1 MMISCPEVVVEGV
14 SAVVGER
21 TVENAATVRPEVIA
35 ATGFPVRRTVAE
47 GTTLFDLALRAA
59 RQLPGAADAFAI
71 GGVIAATFSHEN
83 RFPSLA
89 VRLASSLGLA
99 PETAAFDV
107 QMACSAYPYA
117 LYLAGRL
124 AADTGKK
131 VLVVDGDVQSRLSQ
145 NAATGTAE
153 LFSDAATATLVSSG
167 HGDPSDFAFLS
178 RASQALACPADGPIQ
193 MDGFKVFAF
202 VATEVAKF
210 LKPFCEKPFAAFVPH
225 QANMYMV
232 RQLAK
237 ALNVEERL
245 VTCGADV
252 ANPGSCSVPLAL
264 ARRGRRGERV
274 LVAGFGAG
282 LSASAGV
289 IRLSD
294 NFSGIVGDELK

>member
-1 MMISCPEVVVEGV
+1 MMIACPEVVVEGV

-59 RQLPGAADAFAI
+59 RQLADADAI

-124 AADTGKK
+124 AADTGRK

-145 NAATGTAE
+145 NAETGTAE

-178 RASQALACPADGPIQ
+178 RASQALACPADGPIR

-264 ARRGRRGERV
+264 ARHGRRGERI

-282 LSASAGV
+282 LSAAAGIV
-289 IRLSD
+289 RLSD

>member
-1 MMISCPEVVVEGV
+1 MIECPEVVVEGV

-21 TVENAATVRPEVIA
+21 TVDNAATVSREVVA
-35 ATGFPVRRTVAE
+35 AMGFPVRRVVSE
-47 GTTLFDLALRAA
+47 GTTLFDLSLRAA
-59 RQLPGAADAFAI
+59 RRLVGAADADAI
-71 GGVIAATFSHEN
+71 GGVIAATFSHEH
-83 RFPSLA
+83 RFPALA
-89 VRLASSLGLA
+89 VRLASGLGLS

-124 AADTGKK
+124 AADTGRKI
-131 VLVVDGDVQSRLSQ
+131 LVVDGDIQSRLSR

-167 HGDPSDFAFLS
+167 HGEPSGFAFLS
-178 RASQALACPADGPIQ
+178 RASEALSCPADGPIR

-202 VATEVAKF
+202 VATEVTKF
-210 LKPFCEKPFAAFVPH
+210 LKPFCAQPFAAFVPH

-237 ALNVEERL
+237 ALNIENRL

-264 ARRGRRGERV
+264 ARQGRAGERV

-282 LSASAGV
+282 LSTSAGLV
-289 IRLSD
+289 RLSD
-294 NFSGIVGDELK
+294 GFRGIVGDDLK